1 MKKYGLE
8 ISQPGLEPNN
18 GLTWEMTK
26 RRGDKE
32 VHMYS
37 FALPFFLNFS
47 HWCNKMLLY
56 IMTSNFSL
64 DTFLYVLAN
73 RVTEEKP
80 GWCSDPHLPPCA
92 AYALSLPPWF
102 KVELMYCN
110 IIYLDFLFFLYLVN
124 FTISF
129 VILDLWK
136 LWHLSFLVRL
146 GVVCGT
152 WFRYILFSLLH
163 MMAMVT

>member
-1 MKKYGLE
+1 
-8 ISQPGLEPNN
+8 
-18 GLTWEMTK
+18 
-26 RRGDKE
+26 
-32 VHMYS
+32 
-37 FALPFFLNFS
+37 
-47 HWCNKMLLY
+47 MLLSKRLFTFLFLVRMY
-56 IMTSNFSL
+56 QKFWWPCFSVTLVLLLLVWFKTRTRSSDVFLSL
-64 DTFLYVLAN
+64 DTFLCVLAN

>member
-1 MKKYGLE
+1 MVWRSLNLVLSLIMDWHGRWQKEGVTKKFTCT
-8 ISQPGLEPNN
+8 P
-18 GLTWEMTK
+18 
-26 RRGDKE
+26 
-32 VHMYS
+32 
-37 FALPFFLNFS
+37 LPFLSFLTLVIDVIRCFCISWLQTSVLTHFCMCWQIGWQKRNQAGVVI
-47 HWCNKMLLY
+47 HICLL
-56 IMTSNFSL
+56 
-64 DTFLYVLAN
+64 VL
-73 RVTEEKP
+73 RM
-80 GWCSDPHLPPCA
+80 
-92 AYALSLPPWF
+92 LSLPPWF